1 MLKRLRLHGVL
12 PQREVLDLLLLPRA
26 SCEIHDITPRQSEG
40 EAERSGK
47 RGEDPARDGFTT
59 NSLGL

>member
-1 MLKRLRLHGVL
+1 MITERTMTSF
-12 PQREVLDLLLLPRA
+12 DLLLLPRA